1 MSKNNTTPKYIIN
14 DLTLVSPDRQRK
26 DIQSLKNAVLSAESI
41 SFPNRAKLYDLYH
54 DILSLDGFLQGIT
67 AKRINSV
74 LNKKLKFYDRNKK
87 ENEEITKLMKSE
99 AGREIITQIVNSE
112 FWGVSGIEFKI
123 GEKLAFD
130 EIPRKHIR
138 PEKGSISKTQYGL
151 GTDDFKVEELPFVWV
166 IGRKNN
172 LGLFLACSMYGI
184 YKRGNFGDW
193 AQYVEIFG
201 QPVRVMYYDA
211 YDTATKNELKK
222 ILTESGSSL
231 AIMLPKQA
239 TFEMKDG
246 KASNGSGELQK
257 SFKDACNEEMAVAI
271 LGNTETTSSSKSS
284 GYAQSKEHGEQQDE
298 IIASDLILVENHL
311 NSDKFIS
318 ILKSYGYDVEGG
330 YFKYE
335 LELNLD
341 KLKSRLEIDM
351 RVSEKVPVSDDYWYE
366 TYGIPKPENYNE
378 LKKEMQER
386 NNTMAYMTPQNDEEK
401 NNEDKDDKRDEKNE
415 KDKEGKKKKLTDLSE
430 SNWYSKIFESLADF
444 FVHARH

>member
-1 MSKNNTTPKYIIN
+1 MSKNNTTPQYIIN
-14 DLTLVSPDRQRK
+14 DLTLVSPDSQRK

-41 SFPNRAKLYDLYH
+41 SLPNRTKLYDLYH

-99 AGREIITQIVNSE
+99 AGREIISQIVNSE

-138 PEKGSISKTQYGL
+138 PEKGTISKTQYGL
-151 GTDDFKVEELPFVWV
+151 GTDDFKIEELPFVWV

-284 GYAQSKEHGEQQDE
+284 GYAQSKE
-298 IIASDLILVENHL
+298 
-311 NSDKFIS
+311 
-318 ILKSYGYDVEGG
+318 

-386 NNTMAYMTPQNDEEK
+386 QNPVAYMTPQNDEEK
-401 NNEDKDDKRDEKNE
+401 NNEDKEDK

>member
-1 MSKNNTTPKYIIN
+1 
-14 DLTLVSPDRQRK
+14 
-26 DIQSLKNAVLSAESI
+26 
-41 SFPNRAKLYDLYH
+41 
-54 DILSLDGFLQGIT
+54 
-67 AKRINSV
+67 
-74 LNKKLKFYDRNKK
+74 
-87 ENEEITKLMKSE
+87 
-99 AGREIITQIVNSE
+99 
-112 FWGVSGIEFKI
+112 
-123 GEKLAFD
+123 
-130 EIPRKHIR
+130 
-138 PEKGSISKTQYGL
+138 
-151 GTDDFKVEELPFVWV
+151 
-166 IGRKNN
+166 
-172 LGLFLACSMYGI
+172 
-184 YKRGNFGDW
+184 
-193 AQYVEIFG
+193 
-201 QPVRVMYYDA
+201 MYYDA

-298 IIASDLILVENHL
+298 IIASDLILVENSL

-341 KLKSRLEIDM
+341 KLKSRLEMDV
-351 RVSEKVPVSDDYWYE
+351 RVSENVPVSDDYWYE

-386 NNTMAYMTPQNDEEK
+386 NNTMAYMAPQNDEEK
-401 NNEDKDDKRDEKNE
+401 NNEDKNNEDKDDKKNEKNE
-415 KDKEGKKKKLTDLSE
+415 KNKEDKKKKLTDLSE
-430 SNWYSKIFESLADF
+430 SNWHSKIFESLADF